1 MEKMEKID
9 ISTFLKSTQKLSIS
23 ELQDLC
29 EVMQS
34 LSDEEI
40 AGFNEY
46 ATRDSNYDLSKIR
59 IYSVKGFKDLSPESK
74 NKVKNLFRLLTLP
87 DQNSIYDLWKMT
99 NNLEVTAGILPPPK
113 VPSDAG

>member
-1 MEKMEKID
+1 MEQID
-9 ISTFLKSTQKLSIS
+9 LSTFLKSTKKLSTS

-34 LSDEEI
+34 LTDEEI
-40 AGFNEY
+40 AGFNDY

-59 IYSVKGFKDLSPESK
+59 IYSVKGFKNLNDESK

-87 DQNSIYDLWKMT
+87 DQNSIHDLWKMT

-113 VPSDAG
+113 VPSDGG